1 MQSQICPPN
10 ACGDGECV
18 LTTHPTFQYAC
29 KCRDGSYK
37 FEPCSCKL
45 LLRKKKT
52 TRSRI
57 NQLIKI

>member
-1 MQSQICPPN
+1 MQTQICPPN
-10 ACGDGECV
+10 SCGDGECV

-45 LLRKKKT
+45 KYVFEKLN
-52 TRSRI
+52 SI
-57 NQLIKI
+57 